1 MLLILFVTDGA
12 ALIYTS
18 VKKDRNCD
26 LVLDYLQHVLY
37 DIEFLVKAQV
47 IEKDSI
53 FVPIGWDSMAKI
65 EVQLMRNVMNYSVSA
80 NHFCIG

>member
-65 EVQLMRNVMNYSVSA
+65 EVQLMRIVMNYSVSA